1 MLKRFIAILLL
12 VTLISSTCSMFFVYA
27 GFEMNRKYIAENL
40 CINRDKPWLHCDG
53 KCYLMNKVKQAE
65 KNEKKQEAK
74 DNLTKMEV
82 SFFQESHRI
91 AFTEP
96 IILEVHKSIFTHY
109 AYQYSSSYIEAIFR
123 PPKQVV

>member
-1 MLKRFIAILLL
+1 MSKRFIAILLL
-12 VTLISSTCSMFFVYA
+12 TALISSTCSMFFVYA

-53 KCYLMNKVKQAE
+53 KCYFMNKIKQAE

-82 SFFQESHRI
+82 SFFQESFRI

-96 IILEVHKSIFTHY
+96 VILEAHKSTFPHY
-109 AYQYSSSYIEAIFR
+109 AYQYSSSYIEIIFR
-123 PPKQVV
+123 PPKQIV